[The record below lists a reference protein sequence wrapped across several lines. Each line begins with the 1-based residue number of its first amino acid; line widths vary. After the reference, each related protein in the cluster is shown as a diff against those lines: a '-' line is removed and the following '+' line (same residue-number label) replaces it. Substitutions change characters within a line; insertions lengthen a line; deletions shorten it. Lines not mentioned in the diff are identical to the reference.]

1 MLEFIVVVKDCQ
13 TGSVLHATFFFRD
26 GMNNCFLNKGVV
38 FCFLKID
45 VLAREVNCFNYQPFV
60 NCSFTALIKQ

>member
-26 GMNNCFLNKGVV
+26 GMNCLVYWEEG
-38 FCFLKID
+38 L
-45 VLAREVNCFNYQPFV
+45 
-60 NCSFTALIKQ
+60 